1 MAGVCPAPDPSD
13 PLVRSLLGVVDCN
26 VQQLVRGGYDALF
39 QPSGVFPQVLT
50 VLLTLYVAF
59 VGYQLLLGRAQLNVS
74 DFALTAVKLSAVVA
88 LATQWSA
95 YQALIYHVL
104 FFGPQQVAD
113 IILHSLGDRGA
124 TAGGDVFD
132 GLQRAFT
139 DLTSFSP
146 AQPPGAAAASVP
158 VGGGGTPLN
167 PTGGNGAGMLS
178 TLLTKAGFDAELM
191 LASAVVLMI
200 SSLGVLLAAKIVLGM
215 LLATGPVF
223 IAMLLFE
230 GARGVFIGWLRAC
243 LGFAFAPLAVTLMLG
258 VALTLLEP
266 SLQQI
271 ETMQATNV
279 YPPGVAFGVVV
290 LVTVFAA
297 VSIGI
302 VIAGGVIAGG
312 LSWPRRSAVQL
323 APGAAV
329 MTTVTPREDLASR
342 PRSARIAAAV
352 AAQGRRDA
360 MLFDRPSATA
370 ALGAGE
376 RRTTI
381 STTVSRAD
389 RAPALETRLGQAARR
404 NAAPHAARS
413 GLRSI
418 T

>member
-1 MAGVCPAPDPSD
+1 MAACPAPDPSD
-13 PLVRSLLGVVDCN
+13 PLVHGLLGVVDCN
-26 VQQLVRGGYDALF
+26 VQQLVRGGYDTLF

-59 VGYQLLLGRAQLNVS
+59 VGYQLLLGRTRLNVS
-74 DFALTAVKLSAVVA
+74 DFALTAVKLGAVVA
-88 LATQWSA
+88 LATQWST

-104 FFGPQQVAD
+104 FFGPQQVANL
-113 IILHSLGDRGA
+113 ILHSLSDRGA
-124 TAGGDVFD
+124 TQGGDVFD

-146 AQPPGAAAASVP
+146 AAPPGGAAAP
-158 VGGGGTPLN
+158 VVVGGGTPLN
-167 PTGGNGAGMLS
+167 PTGSATGILS

-191 LASAVVLMI
+191 LASAVVLML

-215 LLATGPVF
+215 LLATGPIF

-230 GARGVFIGWLRAC
+230 GTRGLFIGWLRAC

-271 ETMQATNV
+271 ETMQATNT
-279 YPPGVAFGVVV
+279 YLPGVAFGVVV

-297 VSIGI
+297 VSLGI

-312 LSWPRRSAVQL
+312 LSWPTRRATAATTGAA
-323 APGAAV
+323 APTAAV
-329 MTTVTPREDLASR
+329 MREDLASR
-342 PRSARIAAAV
+342 PRSARTAAAV

-360 MLFDRPSATA
+360 MLFDRPGM
-370 ALGAGE
+370 GAGPGAGD

-381 STTVSRAD
+381 STSAARAE

-404 NAAPHAARS
+404 KAAPRAARS